1 LRSEEATVARLFK
14 GERENKTKRVE
25 GVLRGN
31 DVTGVTESEAADLL
45 GWERRTVNNYLR
57 ELERS
62 GKAEKKGRS
71 WFRHK

>member
-1 LRSEEATVARLFK
+1 MARLFK